1 MRDSTRTRAERSR
14 SPAVAATWTAREPSA
29 GREAAG
35 EPGREVITPW
45 SIDAPSVSNE
55 SARICA
61 GWIMRTLR
69 HVSCPVGVVIDA
81 KPSLTRLFRLPNALW
96 SAVVSWVADGGP
108 RLGATVAFYSLFALA
123 PLLVVATA
131 VAGAVFGLDEVRGQF
146 IVQMSGLIGED
157 AAHSLGNMISS
168 AWKPETG
175 LMAGLLGIATL
186 LAGATG
192 VLVELRNALNTMLHL
207 PNRKRSAIRAF
218 LRARLAALALVLGFG
233 FLLIISLMLS
243 TLLATLGGWLPDRY
257 PEFKV
262 LLGILDAVISLAVLT
277 AAFAAIVR
285 WLPSEPPTWRLVGI
299 SAVASAVLF
308 TLGKYLV
315 GLYLARAAFV
325 SAYGAAGSL
334 AVILVWIYFTSQL
347 MLLAVALARQFE
359 IAPQRPAAQ
368 QHQPVPA
375 A

>member
-1 MRDSTRTRAERSR
+1 MRDSTRERGVRSR
-14 SPAVAATWTAREPSA
+14 TPAVAATWTEREPSTGWA
-29 GREAAG
+29 AAG
-35 EPGREVITPW
+35 EPERGVVTPC

-61 GWIMRTLR
+61 GRIMRTLR
-69 HVSCPVGVVIDA
+69 HVSCPVGIVIDA
-81 KPSLTRLFRLPNALW
+81 KPSLTGLFRLPNALW
-96 SAVVSWVADGGP
+96 SAVVAWADDGGP

-123 PLLVVATA
+123 PLLVVATS
-131 VAGAVFGLDEVRGQF
+131 VAGAVFGLDEVRGEF
-146 IVQMSGLIGED
+146 IAQMSGLIGEN

-168 AWKPETG
+168 AWKPGTG
-175 LMAGLLGIATL
+175 LMAGLIGFATL

-192 VLVELRNALNTMLHL
+192 VLVELRNALNSMLHL
-207 PNRKRSAIRAF
+207 PNRKRSAITAF

-243 TLLATLGGWLPDRY
+243 TLLAALGGWLPDRY

-262 LLGILDAVISLAVLT
+262 LLGILDAFISLAVLT

-285 WLPSEPPTWRLVGI
+285 WLPSEPPTWRVVGI

-325 SAYGAAGSL
+325 SDYGAAGSL

-359 IAPQRPAAQ
+359 VALPRPAARQ
-368 QHQPVPA
+368 RQPVPA

>member
-1 MRDSTRTRAERSR
+1 MRGARSR
-14 SPAVAATWTAREPSA
+14 TPAVATAWPAAREPSA
-29 GREAAG
+29 GWAAAG
-35 EPGREVITPW
+35 EPERGVVTPW
-45 SIDAPSVSNE
+45 SSDAPSVSNE

-61 GWIMRTLR
+61 GRIMRTLR
-69 HVSCPVGVVIDA
+69 HVPCPPGVVIDA

-96 SAVVSWVADGGP
+96 SAVVAWVADGGP

-131 VAGAVFGLDEVRGQF
+131 VAGAVFGLDEVRSQF

-157 AAHSLGNMISS
+157 AAHSLGSMISS
-168 AWKPETG
+168 AWNPGTG
-175 LMAGLLGIATL
+175 LMAGAIGIATL

-262 LLGILDAVISLAVLT
+262 MLGILDAVVSLAVLT

-285 WLPSEPPTWRLVGI
+285 WLPSEPPTWRLVSI
-299 SAVASAVLF
+299 SAVASALLF

-359 IAPQRPAAQ
+359 VDLPQPAAQ

>member
-1 MRDSTRTRAERSR
+1 MRGARSR
-14 SPAVAATWTAREPSA
+14 TPAVAATWTERAPSA
-29 GREAAG
+29 RWAAAD
-35 EPGREVITPW
+35 EPERGVATPC

-61 GWIMRTLR
+61 GRIMRTLR
-69 HVSCPVGVVIDA
+69 HIACLLGVVIDA

-96 SAVVSWVADGGP
+96 SAVMSWVADGGP

-131 VAGAVFGLDEVRGQF
+131 VAGWVFGVDEVRGQF
-146 IVQMSGLIGED
+146 VEQMSGLIGE
-157 AAHSLGNMISS
+157 AAAQSLGNMISS
-168 AWKPETG
+168 AWKPGTG
-175 LMAGLLGIATL
+175 LFAGVIGIATL

-207 PNRKRSAIRAF
+207 PNRKRSAIKAF

-243 TLLATLGGWLPDRY
+243 TLLATLGGWLPARY

-262 LLGILDAVISLAVLT
+262 LLGILDAVVSLAVLT

-285 WLPSEPPTWRLVGI
+285 WLPSEPPTWRIVGI
-299 SAVASAVLF
+299 SAVASAMLF

-334 AVILVWIYFTSQL
+334 AVILVWVYFTSQL
-347 MLLAVALARQFE
+347 MLLSVALARQFE
-359 IAPQRPAAQ
+359 VAVPGTAAQ
-368 QHQPVPA
+368 RHQPVPA

>member
-1 MRDSTRTRAERSR
+1 
-14 SPAVAATWTAREPSA
+14 
-29 GREAAG
+29 
-35 EPGREVITPW
+35 
-45 SIDAPSVSNE
+45 
-55 SARICA
+55 
-61 GWIMRTLR
+61 MRTLG
-69 HVSCPVGVVIDA
+69 HVSCPPGVVIDA

-96 SAVVSWVADGGP
+96 SAVDAWVADGGP

-157 AAHSLGNMISS
+157 AAHSLGSMISS
-168 AWKPETG
+168 AWKPGTG
-175 LMAGLLGIATL
+175 LMAGVIGIATL
-186 LAGATG
+186 LVGATG

-233 FLLIISLMLS
+233 FLLIISLLLS
-243 TLLATLGGWLPDRY
+243 TLLAALGGWLPDRY

-262 LLGILDAVISLAVLT
+262 LLGVLDAVISLAVLT

-285 WLPSEPPTWRLVGI
+285 WLPSEPPSWRLVGI
-299 SAVASAVLF
+299 SAVASAMLF

-325 SAYGAAGSL
+325 TAYGAAGSL

-359 IAPQRPAAQ
+359 VDPPRSAAQ
-368 QHQPVPA
+368 QPQPVPA